1 MKASDTWNIEVE
13 GARMSKTVAKTEQSR
28 FLRVED
34 MAEMLQCS
42 ESHAYK
48 VMRELNNEL
57 KKKGKIV
64 VAGRISRRYVE
75 ERLY

>member
-1 MKASDTWNIEVE
+1 MVQKQA
-13 GARMSKTVAKTEQSR
+13 EQKR

-34 MAEMLQCS
+34 IAEMLQCS
-42 ESHAYK
+42 QSHAYK
-48 VMRELNNEL
+48 IMRQLNNEL

-64 VAGRISRRYVE
+64 VAGRVPRRYVE

>member
-1 MKASDTWNIEVE
+1 MQKQA
-13 GARMSKTVAKTEQSR
+13 EQKR

-34 MAEMLQCS
+34 IAEMLQCS
-42 ESHAYK
+42 QSHAYK
-48 VMRELNNEL
+48 IMRQLNNEL

-64 VAGRISRRYVE
+64 VAGRVPRRYVE

>member
-1 MKASDTWNIEVE
+1 MQKQA
-13 GARMSKTVAKTEQSR
+13 EQKR

-42 ESHAYK
+42 QSHAYK
-48 VMRELNNEL
+48 VMRQLNNEL

-64 VAGRISRRYVE
+64 VAGRVPRRYVE